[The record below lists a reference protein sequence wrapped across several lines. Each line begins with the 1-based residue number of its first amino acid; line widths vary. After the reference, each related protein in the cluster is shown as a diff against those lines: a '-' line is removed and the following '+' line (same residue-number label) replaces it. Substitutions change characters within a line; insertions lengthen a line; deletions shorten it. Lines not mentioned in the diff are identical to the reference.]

1 MQRQKITLGN
11 PKKSVKILYENR
23 RYGDEFSVT
32 ALPSLQNCTCWRRY
46 IFFRGGNVGQF
57 TRRDVLRAI
66 YKGDI
71 ELLESY
77 FKNGLSSSSRTEQEK
92 WNLLHQATVLIG
104 KKPDIGSIKL
114 LLSKGVDANAKDYYG
129 NIPLH
134 YAVRNND
141 IETVRVLSDGT
152 TAFNT
157 VNAEGVTSLHQA
169 LTLKNP
175 NIEIISFLVKMG
187 ADPNVGSTLNFA
199 KSIDNR
205 EVNQALGVSQ

>member
-1 MQRQKITLGN
+1 M
-11 PKKSVKILYENR
+11 
-23 RYGDEFSVT
+23 
-32 ALPSLQNCTCWRRY
+32 
-46 IFFRGGNVGQF
+46 GQF

-77 FKNGLSSSSRTEQEK
+77 FENGLFSSSRTDQEK
-92 WNLLHQATVLIG
+92 WNLLHQATVIID
-104 KKPDIGSIKL
+104 KKPDIDSIKL

-141 IETVRVLSDGT
+141 IETVRVLSGGT

-157 VNAEGVTSLHQA
+157 VNAEGVTPLHQA